1 MASYTSVTNRGRAHL
16 DTTTIVEASLSL
28 RGTSGEKAGPLAR
41 RPRWHQGGRFMGFIL
56 SFEQGSFGL
65 SPWACADES
74 SGSGGQNTVKKLDAP
89 PGRSRVAPTSI
100 GERPFSQLVSFLKV
114 RSARQH

>member
-1 MASYTSVTNRGRAHL
+1 MASYNSVTNRGRAHL

-41 RPRWHQGGRFMGFIL
+41 RPRWHQGGRFMGFFL

-65 SPWACADES
+65 SPWTCADES
-74 SGSGGQNTVKKLDAP
+74 SGSGGKILLKNLTLHPAGV
-89 PGRSRVAPTSI
+89 GSRRHPLGS
-100 GERPFSQLVSFLKV
+100 GLLVS
-114 RSARQH
+114 